1 MFYLIHFT
9 DAVNIF
15 AYLADDDE
23 VWEIHL
29 KSTTLLTGDSIIL
42 E

>member
-9 DAVNIF
+9 DAVIIF
-15 AYLADDDE
+15 AYLAVDDE

-29 KSTTLLTGDSIIL
+29 FTTLH
-42 E
+42 